1 MFHKQGEE
9 ILAGTKEQ
17 QHREN
22 PAFQAGGG
30 LGSTHRIQL
39 SEPGA
44 EKNTLPSYGLY
55 TNPHQDRLGASTAP
69 AAFGGLSHSTF
80 TVTRHEGRGDVTPPG
95 SGAPGGWARS
105 RVHCLPRVYLT
116 LEKPY
121 KQLALKTP
129 DKNVIF
135 SPLSVSMAW
144 LPVPGGPRHDPDGD
158 PRRPQVQPHGDPRV
172 RNPPGF
178 QHLLHTLGHP
188 APAELS
194 VGNANV
200 VQEQLKLLDKFRT
213 TPGRCT
219 RPRSPPSTPDP
230 DTAKSLINDYVK
242 NKTQGKV
249 VDLFKRLTHSQK
261 WVLVNYI
268 YFKAKWK
275 LPFDPQVTNQA
286 EFHVSENRSV
296 EVPMMR
302 IPSLVTPMFRDAVL
316 GCVVVELQYTSN
328 DSALFILP
336 DEGRLEEVEAKLL
349 PETLR
354 RVHCLPEGVL
364 DLEKVTQEDQH
375 REASVDNFT
384 LASSNTN
391 FAFSLYK
398 QLALKTPD
406 KNVIFSP
413 LSVSMAL
420 AFLSLGARGTT
431 LTEILEGLKFNLT
444 ETPESEIHQGFQHL
458 LQTLG
463 QPSNQLQLSVGNAM
477 FVQEQLKLLDK
488 FRDDAR
494 ALYAAEVSSINFRDP
509 DTAKSLINDYVKNK
523 TQGKVVDLF
532 KRLDPLTEVVLVNY
546 IYFKAKWKLP
556 FDPQVTNQAEFHVSE
571 NRSVEV
577 PMMRIPSLV
586 TPMFRDRGRLEEV
599 EASCL
604 RDTEE
609 VERTHCIPGDLPSL
623 IDELGLPKF
632 SISSDYDLKDILPQL
647 GIREVFTD
655 KADLSG
661 VNDSNDLK
669 VTQVVHKAV
678 LDVGEEGTEGFA
690 STGISVETR
699 IMKTITVYFNRPF
712 LLTIVHRDTQS
723 VIFLGKVTDPSQ
735 A

>member
-1 MFHKQGEE
+1 M
-9 ILAGTKEQ
+9 
-17 QHREN
+17 R
-22 PAFQAGGG
+22 
-30 LGSTHRIQL
+30 
-39 SEPGA
+39 A
-44 EKNTLPSYGLY
+44 EGMSPL
-55 TNPHQDRLGASTAP
+55 
-69 AAFGGLSHSTF
+69 
-80 TVTRHEGRGDVTPPG
+80 
-95 SGAPGGWARS
+95 
-105 RVHCLPRVYLT
+105 
-116 LEKPY
+116 
-121 KQLALKTP
+121 LAL
-129 DKNVIF
+129 
-135 SPLSVSMAW
+135 
-144 LPVPGGPRHDPDGD
+144 G
-158 PRRPQVQPHGDPRV
+158 
-172 RNPPGF
+172 
-178 QHLLHTLGHP
+178 LLVAGLC
-188 APAELS
+188 S
-194 VGNANV
+194 
-200 VQEQLKLLDKFRT
+200 
-213 TPGRCT
+213 
-219 RPRSPPSTPDP
+219 
-230 DTAKSLINDYVK
+230 
-242 NKTQGKV
+242 
-249 VDLFKRLTHSQK
+249 
-261 WVLVNYI
+261 
-268 YFKAKWK
+268 
-275 LPFDPQVTNQA
+275 
-286 EFHVSENRSV
+286 
-296 EVPMMR
+296 
-302 IPSLVTPMFRDAVL
+302 
-316 GCVVVELQYTSN
+316 
-328 DSALFILP
+328 
-336 DEGRLEEVEAKLL
+336 
-349 PETLR
+349 

-586 TPMFRDRGRLEEV
+586 TPMFRDAVLGCVVVELQYTSNDSALFILPDEGRLEEV
-599 EASCL
+599 EAKLLPETL
-604 RDTEE
+604 RR
-609 VERTHCIPGDLPSL
+609 ERINLHLPR
-623 IDELGLPKF
+623 F
-632 SISSDYDLKDILPQL
+632 SISGDYDLKDILSQL
-647 GIREVFTD
+647 GIRKAFTD

-661 VNDSNDLK
+661 VTNTTELWVS
-669 VTQVVHKAV
+669 QVVHGAA
-678 LDVGEEGTEGFA
+678 LDVDEEGTKA
-690 STGISVETR
+690 TATTGISMESKSMNMIPVH
-699 IMKTITVYFNRPF
+699 FNRPF

-723 VIFLGKVTDPSQ
+723 IIFLGKVTDPSQ

>member
-39 SEPGA
+39 SEPGMRA
-44 EKNTLPSYGLY
+44 EGMSPL
-55 TNPHQDRLGASTAP
+55 
-69 AAFGGLSHSTF
+69 
-80 TVTRHEGRGDVTPPG
+80 
-95 SGAPGGWARS
+95 
-105 RVHCLPRVYLT
+105 
-116 LEKPY
+116 
-121 KQLALKTP
+121 LAL
-129 DKNVIF
+129 
-135 SPLSVSMAW
+135 
-144 LPVPGGPRHDPDGD
+144 G
-158 PRRPQVQPHGDPRV
+158 
-172 RNPPGF
+172 
-178 QHLLHTLGHP
+178 LLVAGLC
-188 APAELS
+188 S
-194 VGNANV
+194 
-200 VQEQLKLLDKFRT
+200 
-213 TPGRCT
+213 
-219 RPRSPPSTPDP
+219 
-230 DTAKSLINDYVK
+230 
-242 NKTQGKV
+242 
-249 VDLFKRLTHSQK
+249 
-261 WVLVNYI
+261 
-268 YFKAKWK
+268 
-275 LPFDPQVTNQA
+275 
-286 EFHVSENRSV
+286 
-296 EVPMMR
+296 
-302 IPSLVTPMFRDAVL
+302 
-316 GCVVVELQYTSN
+316 
-328 DSALFILP
+328 
-336 DEGRLEEVEAKLL
+336 
-349 PETLR
+349 

-586 TPMFRDRGRLEEV
+586 TPMFRDAVLGCVVVELQYTSNDSALFILPDEGRLEEV
-599 EASCL
+599 EAKLLPETL
-604 RDTEE
+604 RRWRDSL
-609 VERTHCIPGDLPSL
+609 HPSL

-632 SISSDYDLKDILPQL
+632 SISSDYDLKDILPRL

-669 VTQVVHKAV
+669 VTQGYHDLTHVDGCKNQGFQELRLPTPRSLQKQTNKKRSLQQHKY
-678 LDVGEEGTEGFA
+678 
-690 STGISVETR
+690 TR
-699 IMKTITVYFNRPF
+699 APCSIKG
-712 LLTIVHRDTQS
+712 D
-723 VIFLGKVTDPSQ
+723 
-735 A
+735 

>member
-22 PAFQAGGG
+22 PAFRAGGG
-30 LGSTHRIQL
+30 LGSTHHIQL
-39 SEPGA
+39 SEPGMRA
-44 EKNTLPSYGLY
+44 EGMSPL
-55 TNPHQDRLGASTAP
+55 
-69 AAFGGLSHSTF
+69 
-80 TVTRHEGRGDVTPPG
+80 
-95 SGAPGGWARS
+95 
-105 RVHCLPRVYLT
+105 
-116 LEKPY
+116 
-121 KQLALKTP
+121 LAL
-129 DKNVIF
+129 
-135 SPLSVSMAW
+135 
-144 LPVPGGPRHDPDGD
+144 G
-158 PRRPQVQPHGDPRV
+158 
-172 RNPPGF
+172 
-178 QHLLHTLGHP
+178 LLVAGLC
-188 APAELS
+188 S
-194 VGNANV
+194 
-200 VQEQLKLLDKFRT
+200 
-213 TPGRCT
+213 
-219 RPRSPPSTPDP
+219 
-230 DTAKSLINDYVK
+230 
-242 NKTQGKV
+242 
-249 VDLFKRLTHSQK
+249 
-261 WVLVNYI
+261 
-268 YFKAKWK
+268 
-275 LPFDPQVTNQA
+275 
-286 EFHVSENRSV
+286 
-296 EVPMMR
+296 
-302 IPSLVTPMFRDAVL
+302 
-316 GCVVVELQYTSN
+316 
-328 DSALFILP
+328 
-336 DEGRLEEVEAKLL
+336 
-349 PETLR
+349 
-354 RVHCLPEGVL
+354 RVHCLPEGAL

-398 QLALKTPD
+398 QLALKTPNE
-406 KNVIFSP
+406 NVIFSP

-488 FRDDAR
+488 FRDDAQ

-523 TQGKVVDLF
+523 TQGKIVDLF

-586 TPMFRDRGRLEEV
+586 TPMFRDTALGCVVVELQYTSNDSALFILPDEGRLEEV
-599 EASCL
+599 EAKLLPETL
-604 RDTEE
+604 RRWRDSLQP
-609 VERTHCIPGDLPSL
+609 RL

-632 SISSDYDLKDILPQL
+632 SISSDYDLKHILPQL
-647 GIREVFTD
+647 GISQVFSN

-699 IMKTITVYFNRPF
+699 IMKTVTVYFNRPF

-735 A
+735 V